1 MVVPDEIKEQEE
13 EEDVG
18 VSLVRRKNITDAA
31 SQKSVGELVFRGAQL
46 LPSALLVSYPK
57 YLPSLFYFSSNI

>member
-1 MVVPDEIKEQEE
+1 MVVPDEIKEREE

-18 VSLVRRKNITDAA
+18 VSLVRRKNITDVA

-46 LPSALLVSYPK
+46 LPSALLVSYPQIFA
-57 YLPSLFYFSSNI
+57 LPFSFFI